1 MLVRCDFMEP
11 PEKGGGPTDRLL
23 CWDPGGGW
31 PLVGS
36 WTGWRNP
43 ASHRSRKQPELVPPV
58 AGRRT
63 RVLFSTSSTESGG
76 ATCAPRLACQDRP
89 PILSGWR
96 GLLGSS
102 TFAGSA

>member
-76 ATCAPRLACQDRP
+76 ATCAPRLAF
-89 PILSGWR
+89 
-96 GLLGSS
+96 LGAS
-102 TFAGSA
+102 FGCGRRNAGGDVHWLA